1 MVKEFKSL
9 IKPTFED
16 EKLDVE
22 TFAKFA
28 LSTGVKYTKENLLE
42 TLKEEK
48 YTEKE
53 IEEFFKIYNKG

>member
-1 MVKEFKSL
+1 MAKEFKSL

-16 EKLDVE
+16 DKLDVE

-28 LSTGVKYTKENLLE
+28 LSTGIKYTKENLLE

-48 YTEKE
+48 YTDKE
-53 IEEFFKIYNKG
+53 IEKFFKIYNKG